1 MTTLTFTPGKFYTV
15 INKISPLAVAN
26 GHLPTHIERVEFIEY
41 QYEHGGEVQIA
52 VFNHDGNRISFDMG
66 FVNNG
71 RTMDN
76 SDDIIELPK

>member
-1 MTTLTFTPGKFYTV
+1 MAIIFTPGKFYTV
-15 INKISPLAVAN
+15 INKISPAAVAN
-26 GHLPTHIERVEFIEY
+26 GHLPNHIARIEFIEF

-52 VFNHDGNRISFDMG
+52 VFAHGGKRISFDTG

-76 SDDIIELPK
+76 SDDIIELPE